1 MIEVDQALRPQTIEI
16 STFASV
22 LNAFNSAIILVDKH
36 ASCMYANVAAR
47 TMLSLKDPLA
57 LKNGQLSL
65 RRLAATIA
73 FKEIVHTVAIGSRLH
88 SAEVPVTRDDGTP
101 MILHIRSLHHHEIQR
116 DIGRSEAT
124 AAIFMSSSLAP
135 LHIPADALAMLYNLT
150 PSETRILEMIVAG
163 ETQGNIAAKLGLA
176 VSTIK
181 THLLHVFEKTGCQRQ
196 ADLVRLAAS
205 LYMPL

>member
-1 MIEVDQALRPQTIEI
+1 MIEVDRALRLQTIEI
-16 STFASV
+16 STFALV
-22 LNAFNSAIILVDKH
+22 LDAFNSAIILVDRH
-36 ASCMYANVAAR
+36 ASCMFANVAAR
-47 TMLSLKDPLA
+47 TMLSLKDPLS

-65 RRLAATIA
+65 RRLTATIA
-73 FKEIVHTVAIGSRLH
+73 FREVVQTVAIGSRLR

-101 MILHIRSLHHHEIQR
+101 MILHIRSLHRHEIHR
-116 DIGRSEAT
+116 DIDQSVAT
-124 AAIFMSSSLAP
+124 AAIFMSSSPAP

-163 ETQGNIAAKLGLA
+163 ETQGNIATKLGLA

-196 ADLVRLAAS
+196 TDLVRLAAS
-205 LYMPL
+205 LSIPL